1 MLCCLIRELKLVQW
15 KWKHSVN
22 CNLYRLSEAQLSQE
36 DAIALLLQDK
46 ATPDAPQTLDS
57 STPGGVSDG
66 ASDVSSHS
74 PSLHHADSQDAT
86 DQLETN
92 PGLTMSPL

>member
-1 MLCCLIRELKLVQW
+1 MLLDSRVETCSVEMEALSKLQ
-15 KWKHSVN
+15 S
-22 CNLYRLSEAQLSQE
+22 LLSEAQLSQE

-57 STPGGVSDG
+57 RIPGGVSDG

-74 PSLHHADSQDAT
+74 PSLHHVDSQDAL
-86 DQLETN
+86 QNIPIELCSIQFN
-92 PGLTMSPL
+92 WL

>member
-1 MLCCLIRELKLVQW
+1 MLLDSRVETCSVEMEAFSKLRF
-15 KWKHSVN
+15 
-22 CNLYRLSEAQLSQE
+22 LLSEAQLSQE

-74 PSLHHADSQDAT
+74 PSLHHADSHDGT

>member
-1 MLCCLIRELKLVQW
+1 MLLDSRVETCSVEMEAFSKLQ
-15 KWKHSVN
+15 S
-22 CNLYRLSEAQLSQE
+22 LLSEAQLSQE

-57 STPGGVSDG
+57 STPGGISDG

-74 PSLHHADSQDAT
+74 PSLHHDADSQDGT
-86 DQLETN
+86 HQLETN
-92 PGLTMSPL
+92 HGLTMSPF

>member
-1 MLCCLIRELKLVQW
+1 MLLDSRVETC
-15 KWKHSVN
+15 SVEMEAFSKPA
-22 CNLYRLSEAQLSQE
+22 CNLSLLSEAQLSQE

-74 PSLHHADSQDAT
+74 HHADSEDGT